1 MKGRHLGFAPSSNCR
16 SVMDIYVMQKFFE
29 MLFKYW
35 RHIPVLKEKGH
46 LISNTLTKMYK
57 YKFGLNNGRSWIFE
71 FFRPGSIHLFHQNKN
86 QAGDPVP

>member
-16 SVMDIYVMQKFFE
+16 SVMDKYVMQKCFE

-57 YKFGLNNGRSWIFE
+57 YKFGLNNGLSLILE
-71 FFRPGSIHLFHQNKN
+71 FSDQDPYIHFTKTSIYLVTQSL
-86 QAGDPVP
+86 